1 MHVTVSSY
9 FSNLSWTLHVPTKSN
24 SNVDEF
30 GFPFLTDFNRFLTV
44 FSSLFLILNSK
55 GFEGRDSHIA
65 HFIIR
70 SDLVFLGKLFICGF
84 IDCNKSGVARNK
96 RAALRRNNEEQGS
109 SLFSTGN

>member
-1 MHVTVSSY
+1 MHVTVSSN
-9 FSNLSWTLHVPTKSN
+9 F
-24 SNVDEF
+24 DEF

-70 SDLVFLGKLFICGF
+70 SDL
-84 IDCNKSGVARNK
+84 
-96 RAALRRNNEEQGS
+96 AASILVSFWVNYLSVVLLIATNQA
-109 SLFSTGN
+109 